1 MNVGKIMKK
10 IDFQYLLFYKIH
22 RSEILKNSLIRLE
35 NNPDI
40 DKTQKEQLRQFISAF
55 IAFLMIQMK
64 NTEIEEDALHYWVQM
79 HSKEMPITKSNI
91 FQDIVFESFKSVLS
105 QHRHHYEEEL
115 LSFHNELL
123 RMVTTLYLKWI
134 EDPPNA
140 TEEKQKYTDK
150 LDALSE
156 ILIQCNGTEDL
167 PYLLTQIEDIFHF
180 KRCIFLSYN
189 PWLKEFSG
197 AIGEEL
203 PKVQLLRGKIE
214 SEPVFSLKKPLFLRK
229 PEPYVQQAAIE
240 LFNLSSIIF
249 IPITF
254 EKQLYGWLTLDQQGE
269 TFDCSKIKLDV
280 LEQVGVRMGMY
291 LARKQLGVGVK
302 YHLDLSE
309 KELGILHLLSEG
321 YSNKEMAELMF
332 LSEFTIRDY
341 IQKLMIKLK
350 TKNRTQIITMAFRMG
365 LID

>member
-1 MNVGKIMKK
+1 MKK

-22 RSEILKNSLIRLE
+22 RSEILKNSMVRLE
-35 NNPDI
+35 NNPEI
-40 DKTQKEQLRQFISAF
+40 DKEQKEKLRQFISAF

-64 NTEIEEDALHYWVQM
+64 NTKIEEDALHYWVQM
-79 HSKEMPITKSNI
+79 HSNDMPITKSNT
-91 FQDIVFESFKSVLS
+91 FQVIVFDSFKSVLS
-105 QHRHHYEEEL
+105 QLHHPYEEEL
-115 LSFHNELL
+115 LLFHNELL
-123 RMVTTLYLKWI
+123 SKVTSLYLAWI
-134 EDPPNA
+134 EDPPNSIDI
-140 TEEKQKYTDK
+140 KQDYMKK
-150 LDALSE
+150 LDAFSE

-167 PYLLTQIEDIFHF
+167 PYLLTRTEEIFSF

-203 PKVQLLRGKIE
+203 SKVQLMRGKIE
-214 SEPVFSLKKPLFLRK
+214 SEPVFSLKKPLFLKK
-229 PEPYVQQAAIE
+229 PDPYVQQAAIE

-254 EKQLYGWLTLDQQGE
+254 ERQLYGWLTLDQQGD
-269 TFDCSKIKLDV
+269 TFDCSKLQLDV
-280 LEQVGVRMGMY
+280 LEQVGIRIGMY
-291 LARKQLGVGVK
+291 LARKQMGVGVK
-302 YHLDLSE
+302 YPLDLTE

-350 TKNRTQIITMAFRMG
+350 AKNRTQIISRAFRMG